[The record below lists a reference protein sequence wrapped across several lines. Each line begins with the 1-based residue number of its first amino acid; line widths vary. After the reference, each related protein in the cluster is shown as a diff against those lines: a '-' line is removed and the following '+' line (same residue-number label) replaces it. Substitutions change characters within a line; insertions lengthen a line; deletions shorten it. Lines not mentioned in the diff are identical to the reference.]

1 MGCVCSFINQP
12 VAWRPL
18 SSTKVMLTK
27 TDPISANNLVALN
40 VTTYNNP
47 GGIVNSGY
55 WGVPLNGGWVYH
67 FSMYI
72 KGDTDA
78 KASATL
84 VAGMSSLWQEA
95 EQLDW
100 MHRRRTPGLRLA
112 WAGASAAHG
121 LGNGQRLRGGRV

>member
-1 MGCVCSFINQP
+1 MCSFINQP

-78 KASATL
+78 KASATCWDVRP
-84 VAGMSSLWQEA
+84 VAGSWG
-95 EQLDW
+95 
-100 MHRRRTPGLRLA
+100 T
-112 WAGASAAHG
+112 
-121 LGNGQRLRGGRV
+121 